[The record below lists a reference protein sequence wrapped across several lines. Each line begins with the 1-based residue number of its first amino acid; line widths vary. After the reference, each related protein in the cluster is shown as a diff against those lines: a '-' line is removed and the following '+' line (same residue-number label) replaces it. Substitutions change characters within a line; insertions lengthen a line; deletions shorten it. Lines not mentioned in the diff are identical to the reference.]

1 MDLKANLNGAAFT
14 GDISISASKFLN
26 LSTISSNATN
36 DEILLNDSVRINGD
50 VYYYDTTYKNLKTIL
65 AGKSDAN
72 NSNFTGV
79 ATFENLTTTGYIKT
93 EKLRINYDV
102 ITSYS
107 SQSIGGNQ
115 EACIEINGNST
126 FYLMDGIGTS
136 SNTDKIYIKF
146 MSLSSDFDGT
156 IFHFRFI
163 NDTNNYYRFISH
175 NNSVT
180 KIYKNRTEA
189 SALGDVEYQ
198 SLKYVQF
205 LFRYVSS
212 TEKYFYVLISG

>member
-50 VYYYDTTYKNLKTIL
+50 LYYFDTTYKNLKTTL

-93 EKLRINYDV
+93 KQLRINYNV

-136 SNTDKIYIKF
+136 SNNDKIYIKF
-146 MSLSSDFDGT
+146 MSLNSDFDGT

-163 NDTNNYYRFISH
+163 NNTNNYYRFISH

-180 KIYKNRTEA
+180 KIYQNRTQA
-189 SALGDVEYQ
+189 SGLGDVEYQ

>member
-1 MDLKANLNGAAFT
+1 M
-14 GDISISASKFLN
+14 
-26 LSTISSNATN
+26 
-36 DEILLNDSVRINGD
+36 EH
-50 VYYYDTTYKNLKTIL
+50 
-65 AGKSDAN
+65 
-72 NSNFTGV
+72 
-79 ATFENLTTTGYIKT
+79 IKT
-93 EKLRINYDV
+93 KQLRINYNV

-136 SNTDKIYIKF
+136 SNNDKIYIKF
-146 MSLSSDFDGT
+146 MSLNSDFDGT

-163 NDTNNYYRFISH
+163 NNTNNYYRFISH

-189 SALGDVEYQ
+189 SGLGDVEYQ